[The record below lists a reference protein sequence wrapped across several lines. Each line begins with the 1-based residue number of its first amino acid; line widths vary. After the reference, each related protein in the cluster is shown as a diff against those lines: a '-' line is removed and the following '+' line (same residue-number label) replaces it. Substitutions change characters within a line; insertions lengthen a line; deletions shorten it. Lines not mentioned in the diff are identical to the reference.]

1 MNSQEQNP
9 VSLSENEV
17 KLRRAFAAGL
27 NIAEADVE
35 EDLKYGNTKGWDS
48 VAHMSLVA
56 SLDSTFDV
64 MLEIDDV
71 LDLSSYGKAREILA
85 KYGVQF

>member
-1 MNSQEQNP
+1 MRGQEGGQ
-9 VSLSENEV
+9 VSLSENEL
-17 KLRRAFAAGL
+17 KLRQAFAKGL
-27 NIAEADVE
+27 NLAEANVE
-35 EDLKYGNTKGWDS
+35 ENLKYGNTKGWDS
-48 VAHMSLVA
+48 VAHMSLIA

-71 LDLSSYGKAREILA
+71 LDLSSYEKAREILA

>member
-1 MNSQEQNP
+1 MRGQEGGSI
-9 VSLSENEV
+9 SLSENEA
-17 KLRRAFAAGL
+17 KLRQAFVAGL
-27 NIAEADVE
+27 NITEAEVAGG
-35 EDLKYGNTKGWDS
+35 LQYGSTKGWDS
-48 VAHMSLVA
+48 VAHMSLIA

-71 LDLSSYGKAREILA
+71 LDLSSYEKAREILA